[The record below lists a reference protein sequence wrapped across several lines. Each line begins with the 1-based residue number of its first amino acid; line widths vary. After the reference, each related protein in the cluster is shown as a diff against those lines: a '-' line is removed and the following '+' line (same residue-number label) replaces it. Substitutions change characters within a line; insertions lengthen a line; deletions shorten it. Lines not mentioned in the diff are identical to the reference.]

1 MPCAGS
7 VGAERRGARLR
18 LAIGLLAAAAIAPLA
33 AAGIDDQAAA
43 IAPLAER
50 SLLLGCAAAG
60 SRRIVVGERGHILI
74 SSDSGANW
82 RQVPV
87 PTRSTLTAALLRDDG
102 RAWAVGH
109 DLSVL
114 RSDDGGDS
122 WQLLHREPEEDRP
135 LLDIWFADARNGIAV
150 GAYGLLMRTAD
161 GGDSWQ
167 FDELQLE
174 NPNSEDLLPGEEP
187 LPPDYHLNAIAEG
200 RDGALYLA
208 AEAGFLYRSDDRGAS
223 WRELP
228 SPYHGSFF
236 GLLVLD
242 DGGLLAFGLRG
253 HLFRSDDRGE
263 HWRQLPTGGD
273 ALLMDGL
280 SHAGRHYITGL
291 GGSLLESADGEHFRS
306 RDDFGQR
313 DSTCLMPGADGALIA
328 SGEGGLQRLA
338 TGASSAGGTTQ

>member
-1 MPCAGS
+1 LLQ
-7 VGAERRGARLR
+7 RLT
-18 LAIGLLAAAAIAPLA
+18 IGLLAATLA
-33 AAGIDDQAAA
+33 AGGGAAVEGEPAA

-60 SRRIVVGERGHILI
+60 PRRIAVGERGHILL
-74 SSDSGANW
+74 STDRGASW

-109 DLSVL
+109 DLTVL
-114 RSDDGGDS
+114 RSDDGGES
-122 WQLLHREPEEDRP
+122 WRLQHREPEEDRP

-150 GAYGLLMRTAD
+150 GAYGLLLRTAD

-167 FDELQLE
+167 FDELLLE
-174 NPNSEDLLPGEEP
+174 NPDTEGLLPGEEP

-200 RDGALYLA
+200 GDGALYLA

-223 WRELP
+223 WRALP

-236 GLLVLD
+236 GLLALD
-242 DGGLLAFGLRG
+242 GGGLLAFGLRG

-263 HWRQLPTGGD
+263 RWRQLPSGGD
-273 ALLMDGL
+273 TLLMHGL
-280 SHAGRHYITGL
+280 SHAGRQYIAGL
-291 GGSLLESADGEHFRS
+291 GGSLLESTDGERFRT
-306 RDDFGQR
+306 RGDLDRR

-328 SGEGGLQRLA
+328 TGEGGLYHLPA
-338 TGASSAGGTTQ
+338 GAERAQ